1 MAEAVLDLAALE
13 ALIFSADGPLGPSAL
28 KRAFPRLT
36 PAQIA
41 GAVAEIN
48 RSLEA
53 TGRPYEIAEV
63 AGGYQFRTRPSFAE
77 VILAATPERKMRLS
91 RPALETLALIAYKQ
105 PLTRAEIED
114 LRSVDCGAVVKSLLE
129 RDLVRIVGRRD
140 APGRP
145 ALYGTSATFL
155 ETFGLRALTDL
166 PALREI
172 EAIVAAPSE
181 DPLAAD
187 SALEVTEGEAPL
199 EPADA
204 GEPGGEIPLDDDGES
219 LADDAAGPLL
229 LH

>member
-1 MAEAVLDLAALE
+1 MAEAELDLAALE
-13 ALIFSADGPLGPSAL
+13 ALIFSADGPLAPSAL
-28 KRAFPRLT
+28 RRAFPRVT
-36 PAQIA
+36 PLQLAAGVAQIN
-41 GAVAEIN
+41 V
-48 RSLEA
+48 SLLA
-53 TGRPYEIAEV
+53 TGRPYEIAEI

-145 ALYGTSATFL
+145 ALYGTSSTFL

-181 DPLAAD
+181 DALLEE
-187 SALEVTEGEAPL
+187 SALEAAPPDSPAAANPEL
-199 EPADA
+199 EPA
-204 GEPGGEIPLDDDGES
+204 GEEAPEGEES
-219 LADDAAGPLL
+219 LADDPAAGPLL

>member
-1 MAEAVLDLAALE
+1 MTMAESELDLGALE
-13 ALIFSADGPLGPSAL
+13 ALIFSADGPIGAGAL
-28 KRAFPRLT
+28 RRAFPRVT

-41 GAVAEIN
+41 AAVAEIN
-48 RSLEA
+48 AGLAA

-63 AGGYQFRTRPSFAE
+63 AAGYQFRTRPQFAE

-91 RPALETLALIAYKQ
+91 RPALETLALIAYRQ

-114 LRSVDCGAVVKSLLE
+114 LRGVDCGAVVKSLLE

-155 ETFGLRALTDL
+155 ATFGLRGLSDL

-172 EAIVAAPSE
+172 EAIVAAPAEEMPSDE
-181 DPLAAD
+181 
-187 SALEVTEGEAPL
+187 SALEPESSESSLPDEPSRYADDEEALGEGE
-199 EPADA
+199 PA
-204 GEPGGEIPLDDDGES
+204 ELR
-219 LADDAAGPLL
+219 